1 MLPAEYS
8 NAGFWHKP
16 DRQPKG
22 DETADKL
29 YQAVGYTLSRWEEM
43 EVVYSNLFAALVE
56 SKSGA
61 ALRAYGSIGSAYG
74 RKQALKDAASVYFL
88 HGREELAV
96 EFEDL
101 AEAFGYAAARRN
113 EIAHGVA
120 VNYAA
125 HDVIGG
131 GYYLIAAAYNTKR
144 NDIGIDFGM
153 VTYDPYTWNQ
163 TTYAY
168 NSSQILEFSNRFE
181 RMGREVSNFIRGMRV
196 FQLTVQ
202 KNPES

>member
-16 DRQPKG
+16 DRLLKG

-29 YQAVGYTLSRWEEM
+29 YQAIGYTLSRWEEM
-43 EVVYSNLFAALVE
+43 EVAYSNLFAALVE

-61 ALRAYGSIGSAYG
+61 ALRAYGSIGSAHG
-74 RKQALKDAASVYFL
+74 RKQALIDAASIYFL
-88 HGREELAV
+88 HAREEMV
-96 EFEDL
+96 PEFEAL
-101 AEAFGYAAARRN
+101 ADAFGLAAARRN
-113 EIAHGVA
+113 EVAHGVA

-125 HDVIGG
+125 SDVIGG
-131 GYYLIAAAYNTKR
+131 GHYLIAAAYNTKR

-168 NSSQILEFSNRFE
+168 CSPQILEFSRRFE
-181 RMGREVSNFIRGMRV
+181 LMGKEVSNFIRKMRV
-196 FQLTVQ
+196 FQITV
-202 KNPES
+202 